1 MFKNIQGLRFLAAL
15 LVFMNHSYYIISK
28 TKVFDYGGRGV
39 ELFFILSGFLM
50 AFHYGKKPIDSSWKA
65 SIKYAYQ
72 KAKKF
77 YALHLATFA
86 VMAAFFLYKYIVAG
100 TGYKGGS
107 EACIRDVVLNLTL
120 LKSWYLPAR
129 FSFNGVTWF
138 LSSLLFI
145 YLLLPKTV
153 SFFRKKS
160 RGDIGVAFCVI
171 LLLKLVLDTCF
182 GQRWFSPYPGFS
194 AYTNPMYRYLDF
206 LLGYLGFG
214 LLHNEETKSTALVN
228 GIQGTML
235 ILYFGCCY
243 FFNKLWS
250 PVPFILAG
258 LLLIYAFSLSGGFFD
273 TLFGNKIITHLGDI
287 SLEFFMVHVV
297 VIKILRGNV
306 QKFFHNEI
314 FTFVMLLLLS
324 LLVAEIVYRRKW
336 IWGFLTRKN
345 NKEIQ

>member
-15 LVFMNHSYYIISK
+15 LVFANHSYFIISK
-28 TKVFDYGGRGV
+28 NKVFEYGGRGV
-39 ELFFILSGFLM
+39 ELFFVLSGFLM
-50 AFHYGKKPIDSSWKA
+50 AFHYGKKEIDTSWIA

-86 VMAAFFLYKYIVAG
+86 VMAAFFLYKYLVAG
-100 TGYKGGS
+100 TVYKGGA

-120 LKSWYLPAR
+120 LKSWYWPSP

-145 YLLLPKTV
+145 YFLLPKTV

-160 RGDIGVAFCVI
+160 RSDIGLIFCGI
-171 LLLKLVLDTCF
+171 LLLKLVLNTCF
-182 GQRWFSPYPGFS
+182 AQKWFTPYPGFS
-194 AYTNPMYRYLDF
+194 AYTNPMYRYFDF

-214 LLHNEETKSTALVN
+214 LLHSEEKKSPALVN
-228 GIQGTML
+228 GIQGATL

-273 TLFGNKIITHLGDI
+273 KLFGNKIMTHLGDI
-287 SLEFFMVHVV
+287 SLEFFMIHQ
-297 VIKILRGNV
+297 VIITILRGKV

-314 FTFVMLLLLS
+314 LTFVMLLLLS
-324 LLVAEIVYRRKW
+324 LLVAEIIYRRKW